1 MKSPDFFGIFVS
13 VICKSILRAMM
24 GSSDAYLETHAQQKQ
39 HVKLYQSMQV
49 TICEYILAQTK
60 AIITSLNPSFC
71 FSTPKSLFKSDN
83 HKQKNAVQIVLLYL
97 DAY

>member
-13 VICKSILRAMM
+13 VICKRILRAMM

-71 FSTPKSLFKSDN
+71 FSTPKSLFKSDK
-83 HKQKNAVQIVLLYL
+83 HKQKNAVQIVFLYL